1 MNDKIKSLEELRMIR
16 LQAQKAGEKIVWTNG
31 CYDLLHAGHVL
42 YLQQA
47 KQLGHYLIVGLNSDR
62 SIRATKGPLRP
73 IVNQNER
80 AVVIS
85 ALECVDYVIVFDQDS
100 PIEIIQDLKPDIYAK
115 GGDYTLETINQ
126 PERRV
131 VESYGGDIA
140 LLPGLEGSST
150 TTIITKILRAYE
162 DIVQR

>member
-1 MNDKIKSLEELRMIR
+1 MSGKIKSLEDLRAIR
-16 LQAQKAGEKIVWTNG
+16 LNAKNAEKKIVWTNG
-31 CYDLLHAGHVL
+31 CYDILHAGHVL
-42 YLQQA
+42 YLQRA
-47 KQLGHYLIVGLNSDR
+47 KRLGHYLIVGLNSDR

-80 AVVIS
+80 AIVLS
-85 ALECVDYVIVFDQDS
+85 ALECVDYIIIFDQDS
-100 PIEIIQDLKPDIYAK
+100 PIEIIKDLKPDIYAK

-131 VESYGGDIA
+131 VESYGGDIVI
-140 LLPGLEGSST
+140 LPGLKGSST

-162 DIVQR
+162 DTVRR